1 MSTEVQNTTSSQHDA
16 KLLVRRSALS
26 WWSRL
31 SKSKQSEYENR
42 FFGVSP
48 FWEDGELSEADI
60 IRLFQR
66 FAQRLAALCR
76 PLRNF

>member
-1 MSTEVQNTTSSQHDA
+1 MKQNSREKVETPSVSQHDA

-26 WWSRL
+26 WWSKL
-31 SKSKQSEYENR
+31 SKNKQAEYENR

-66 FAQRLAALCR
+66 FA
-76 PLRNF
+76 